1 MREQFMDRTVEWLNR
16 RVAPEGVTVDADTRL
31 FDAGVID
38 SLGVLRLIAWTER
51 AIGRRIDDREVR
63 MDRFA
68 SVRAM
73 AEAFVTARSSGAE
86 QAAGAERGCIA
97 ERGCVA
103 ERACVAERGCVA
115 ERACARCGL
124 RRRAA

>member
-1 MREQFMDRTVEWLNR
+1 MREQFIHRTVEWLNR

-31 FDAGVID
+31 FDGGVVD

-73 AEAFVTARSSGAE
+73 AEHFVTAR
-86 QAAGAERGCIA
+86 AAGAEHDCVSERAASA
-97 ERGCVA
+97 ERRCA
-103 ERACVAERGCVA
+103 S